1 MDLVTGSLVLLGA
14 GFLIANARLAIEY
27 RQFLKRKSSALLI
40 WPPPRPPY
48 YGLTI
53 GLGIATG
60 ILVLVKVFVVHREAF
75 GELMMFIY
83 FGYLVPLRQRIGRGF
98 YEDGIW
104 ADSVFMPYSEVGGIS
119 WREGHHSVS
128 LSVIS
133 RRKSLARTL
142 AVPSEHYGASRRLL
156 RDKIGE
162 HEIQF
167 EKKGLDLGAHDE
179 RDEA

>member
-1 MDLVTGSLVLLGA
+1 MDLVTGTLVLLGA
-14 GFLIANARLAIEY
+14 GFLVANARLAVEY
-27 RQFLKRKSSALLI
+27 RQFLKRKSRALLV
-40 WPPPRPPY
+40 WSPKRPPY

-53 GLGIATG
+53 GLAIATG

-75 GELMMFIY
+75 GELMMFVY

-104 ADSVFMPYSEVGGIS
+104 ADSAFMPYSEVGGIS
-119 WREGHHSVS
+119 WREGDHSVS

-167 EKKGLDLGAHDE
+167 NRTGLDLGAHDE

>member
-1 MDLVTGSLVLLGA
+1 MDLVTGTLVLLGA
-14 GFLIANARLAIEY
+14 GFLVANARLAVEY
-27 RQFLKRKSSALLI
+27 RQFLKRKSSALLV
-40 WPPPRPPY
+40 WSPPRPPY

-53 GLGIATG
+53 ALGFATG

-75 GELMMFIY
+75 GELMMFVY

-98 YEDGIW
+98 YEEGIW

-119 WREGHHSVS
+119 WREGDHSVS

-133 RRKSLARTL
+133 RRKNLARTL

-167 EKKGLDLGAHDE
+167 NRTGLDLGAHDE